1 MNYISSRIY
10 DFEYNQKDINTLLEH
25 SENSNQSFDKN
36 YLNIPSVNNYL
47 YEKPFL
53 YLNKK
58 RLKKIKSIYNEQL
71 NSDTLTKAIKE
82 LFPFWTKKEHEEE
95 TEASKETIEL
105 EIKKNDINLQ
115 CSLFFTK

>member
-1 MNYISSRIY
+1 M
-10 DFEYNQKDINTLLEH
+10 
-25 SENSNQSFDKN
+25 
-36 YLNIPSVNNYL
+36 
-47 YEKPFL
+47 
-53 YLNKK
+53 
-58 RLKKIKSIYNEQL
+58 KSIYNEQL